1 MATKKRES
9 REFVDSNERF
19 IFTQN
24 LFMKKILFFF
34 LFSPV
39 FTAFSQVK
47 TLKAGQCFDI
57 TLPVWMSK
65 TAGINSAASIQ
76 YKNVVKD
83 VYGFVIYD
91 SKEELGFLEMVY
103 GSVNEFYDSFIV
115 DFLKDEEKRQVSKA
129 IYTSSGGTNFVEA
142 DVTYFDKDAQT
153 EIYYLVGV
161 VETKT
166 SFYKV
171 LSWCSKENK
180 DKFKADF
187 QKIIYSLK
195 D

>member
-1 MATKKRES
+1 
-9 REFVDSNERF
+9 
-19 IFTQN
+19 
-24 LFMKKILFFF
+24 MKKILFFL
-34 LFSPV
+34 LFSSV
-39 FTAFSQVK
+39 LTAFSQVK

-129 IYTSSGGTNFVEA
+129 IYTSSGV
-142 DVTYFDKDAQT
+142 
-153 EIYYLVGV
+153 
-161 VETKT
+161 
-166 SFYKV
+166 
-171 LSWCSKENK
+171 
-180 DKFKADF
+180 
-187 QKIIYSLK
+187 IIL
-195 D
+195 